1 MPAYKL
7 RTQEKRMASKF
18 KLALFACFLTACV
31 GEEVSFRNTKGNI
44 ASAPAAPSAP
54 ATGEANAEPV
64 SFQPTQAD
72 LRPLSKMEIQHSLQD
87 VLLLSAPP
95 ELEGFV
101 EQSSKSQIFSNSYG
115 ILNDSSSLAGL
126 NRDIGILMDG
136 MDWSQLSKTFLQ
148 CDALVSPDCRG
159 RLVQRIAA
167 HAWRRPLEI
176 KESQLLDTQARA
188 ISRLDATV
196 QMPAFSQLMSQIFF
210 DPRFLFRSEIGG
222 SETFVA
228 SAYALAPWEK
238 LSSITYNLKHRPP
251 SFEQIQSLADFE
263 NDPARFQ
270 QLIDEIIQS
279 PALGD
284 ALATMI
290 SQWLMYYG
298 LESMDIQGDPN
309 WSPLKAKEQMNTAHQ
324 FVTDTLMREGTLRA
338 LFSKPNPENDGYG
351 IFSSKAFLTST
362 SKHGQGSM
370 ILRGVRIIRNA
381 LCQGMGV
388 PPGTLEA
395 AAPKDLS
402 PLDPNYDIKL
412 TLLHGARPD
421 CAACHR
427 LIDPAGL
434 ALHTF
439 DGFGANTNSLVDFNA
454 LSIPS
459 QLRVGLGGE
468 VDTISTVSAKDF
480 AESMVQSTSFV
491 RCFSR
496 NALRYVL
503 GRDLTAGELM
513 TADQLADKHLGKE
526 SRGKESL
533 TNYFRDIMTTESVYM
548 RTR

>member
-7 RTQEKRMASKF
+7 RTEKLMASKLKIGF
-18 KLALFACFLTACV
+18 FACWLTACV
-31 GEEVSFRNTKGNI
+31 GEEVSVRHMQGKTAN
-44 ASAPAAPSAP
+44 APAAPDAAD
-54 ATGEANAEPV
+54 ATREPT
-64 SFQPTQAD
+64 SFQLTQAD
-72 LRPLSKMEIQHSLQD
+72 LRPLAKMEIQNSLQD
-87 VLLLSAPP
+87 MLVLAAPP

-101 EQSSKSQIFSNSYG
+101 EQSSKSQIFRNSYG

-126 NRDIGILMDG
+126 SRDIGTLMDG
-136 MDWSQLSKTFLQ
+136 MDWSQLSKTLVQ
-148 CDALVSPDCRG
+148 CDALVSPDCRS
-159 RLVQRIAA
+159 RLVRRIAV
-167 HAWRRPLEI
+167 HAWRRPLESQ
-176 KESQLLDTQARA
+176 ESQLLDTQARA
-188 ISRLDATV
+188 ISKLDASV
-196 QMPAFSQLMSQIFF
+196 QMPAFSQLMGQIFF
-210 DPRFLFRSEIGG
+210 DPRFLFRSEIGMD
-222 SETFVA
+222 EKLLA
-228 SAYALAPWEK
+228 SPYALAPWEK
-238 LSSITYNLKHRPP
+238 LSLITYNLKHRPP
-251 SFEQIQSLADFE
+251 TFEQIQSLADFE

-284 ALATMI
+284 SLATMI

-298 LESMDIQGDPN
+298 LESMDIQGDPT
-309 WSPLKAKEQMNTAHQ
+309 WSRQKAKDQLNAAQQ
-324 FVTDTLMREGTLRA
+324 FVTDTLVREGNLRA
-338 LFSKPNPENDGYG
+338 LFSKPNPEHDGYG
-351 IFSSKAFLTST
+351 IFSSRAFLTST

-395 AAPKDLS
+395 AAPKELS

-412 TLLHGARPD
+412 TLMHGARPD

-459 QLRVGLGGE
+459 QVKVGLGGA

-480 AESMVQSTSFV
+480 AESLVQSTTFA

-513 TADQLADKHLGKE
+513 TADELADKHLGKDAR
-526 SRGKESL
+526 SKESL
-533 TNYFRDIMTTESVYM
+533 TNYFRDIMTTESVYL

>member
-1 MPAYKL
+1 MALKL
-7 RTQEKRMASKF
+7 KIGF
-18 KLALFACFLTACV
+18 FACWLTACV
-31 GEEVSFRNTKGNI
+31 GEEVSVRHMQGKSAN
-44 ASAPAAPSAP
+44 APAAPA
-54 ATGEANAEPV
+54 AAEASPEPL
-64 SFQPTQAD
+64 SFQLTQAD
-72 LRPLSKMEIQHSLQD
+72 LRPLSKWEIQNSLQD
-87 VLLLSAPP
+87 VLLLTVPP
-95 ELEGFV
+95 ELDGFV
-101 EQSSKSQIFSNSYG
+101 EQSSKSQIFRNSYG

-126 NRDIGILMDG
+126 SRDISALMDG
-136 MDWSQLSKTFLQ
+136 MDWSQLSKTLVQ
-148 CDALVSPDCRG
+148 CDALVSPDCRA
-159 RLVQRIAA
+159 RLVQRIAL
-167 HAWRRPLEI
+167 HAWRRPLEAQ
-176 KESQLLDTQARA
+176 ENQLLETQARA
-188 ISRLDATV
+188 ISKLDATV

-210 DPRFLFRSEIGG
+210 DPRFLFRSELGAD
-222 SETFVA
+222 SSFA
-228 SAYALAPWEK
+228 SSSYTLAPWEK

-251 SFEQIQSLADFE
+251 TVDQIQSLTDYQ
-263 NDPARFQ
+263 NDPIRFQ
-270 QLIDEIIQS
+270 QLIDEIIES

-284 ALATMI
+284 SLATMI

-309 WSPLKAKEQMNTAHQ
+309 WSRQKAKDQMNAAHQ
-324 FVTDTLMREGTLRA
+324 FITDTLMQDGTLRA

-362 SKHGQGSM
+362 SKNGQGSM

-412 TLLHGARPD
+412 TLMHGARPD
-421 CAACHR
+421 CAACHK

-459 QLRVGLGGE
+459 QVKVGLGGE

-480 AESMVQSTSFV
+480 ADSMVQSKTFA

-513 TADQLADKHLGKE
+513 TADQLADKHLGRETRSKD
-526 SRGKESL
+526 SL

>member
-1 MPAYKL
+1 
-7 RTQEKRMASKF
+7 MASKF
-18 KLALFACFLTACV
+18 KLGFFACWLTACV
-31 GEEVSFRNTKGNI
+31 GEDVSVRHMQGKT
-44 ASAPAAPSAP
+44 ASAPAVP
-54 ATGEANAEPV
+54 AAAEATAEPT
-64 SFQPTQAD
+64 SFQLTQAD
-72 LRPLSKMEIQHSLQD
+72 LRPLAKMEIQNSLQD
-87 VLLLSAPP
+87 VLLLTAPP
-95 ELEGFV
+95 ELDGFV
-101 EQSSKSQIFSNSYG
+101 EQSSKSQIFRNSYG

-126 NRDIGILMDG
+126 SRDISALMDG
-136 MDWSQLSKTFLQ
+136 MDWSLVSKTLLQ
-148 CDALVSPDCRG
+148 CDALVSPDCRA
-159 RLVQRIAA
+159 RLVQRIAV
-167 HAWRRPLEI
+167 HAWRRPLETR
-176 KESQLLDTQARA
+176 ESQLLDTQARA
-188 ISRLDATV
+188 VSKLDAAV

-210 DPRFLFRSEIGG
+210 DPRFLFRSELGEDEK
-222 SETFVA
+222 SLA
-228 SAYALAPWEK
+228 SPYTLAPWEK
-238 LSSITYNLKHRPP
+238 LSSIVYNLKHRPP
-251 SFEQIQSLADFE
+251 TFEQIQSVAEFE
-263 NDPARFQ
+263 DDPARFQ

-279 PALGD
+279 PALAD
-284 ALATMI
+284 SLATMI

-309 WSPLKAKEQMNTAHQ
+309 WSQQKAKDQMDAAHQ
-324 FVTDTLMREGTLRA
+324 FIKDTLVREGTLRA
-338 LFSKPNPENDGYG
+338 LFSKPNPDNDGYG

-395 AAPKDLS
+395 AAPKELS

-412 TLLHGARPD
+412 TLMHGARPD

-459 QLRVGLGGE
+459 QVRVGLGGD

-480 AESMVQSTSFV
+480 AESMVQSTTFA

-526 SRGKESL
+526 ARNKESL

>member
-1 MPAYKL
+1 
-7 RTQEKRMASKF
+7 
-18 KLALFACFLTACV
+18 
-31 GEEVSFRNTKGNI
+31 
-44 ASAPAAPSAP
+44 
-54 ATGEANAEPV
+54 
-64 SFQPTQAD
+64 
-72 LRPLSKMEIQHSLQD
+72 
-87 VLLLSAPP
+87 
-95 ELEGFV
+95 
-101 EQSSKSQIFSNSYG
+101 
-115 ILNDSSSLAGL
+115 
-126 NRDIGILMDG
+126 
-136 MDWSQLSKTFLQ
+136 MDWSQLSKTLVQ
-148 CDALVSPDCRG
+148 CDALVSPDCRA
-159 RLVQRIAA
+159 RLVQRIAI
-167 HAWRRPLEI
+167 HAWRRPLEA

-188 ISRLDATV
+188 ISKLDATV

-210 DPRFLFRSEIGG
+210 DPRFLFRSEIGEDEKPQG
-222 SETFVA
+222 S
-228 SAYALAPWEK
+228 SYALAPWEK
-238 LSSITYNLKHRPP
+238 LATITFDLKHRPP
-251 SFEQIQSLADFE
+251 TFEQIQSLADFDS
-263 NDPARFQ
+263 DPARFQ
-270 QLIDEIIQS
+270 QLIEDIIQS

-284 ALATMI
+284 SLATMI

-309 WSPLKAKEQMNTAHQ
+309 WSRQKAKDQMTAVHQ
-324 FVTDTLMREGTLRA
+324 FVTDTLVRDGTLRA
-338 LFSKPNPENDGYG
+338 LFTKPNPENDGYG

-362 SKHGQGSM
+362 SKNGQGSM
-370 ILRGVRIIRNA
+370 ILRGVRIIRNG

-395 AAPKDLS
+395 AAPKELS

-412 TLLHGARPD
+412 TLMHGARPD
-421 CAACHR
+421 CAACHK

-459 QLRVGLGGE
+459 QVKVGLGGG

-480 AESMVQSTSFV
+480 ADSMVQSKTFA

-503 GRDLTAGELM
+503 GRDLTARDII
-513 TADQLADKHLGKE
+513 TADQLADKHLGAE
-526 SRGKESL
+526 ARSKESL